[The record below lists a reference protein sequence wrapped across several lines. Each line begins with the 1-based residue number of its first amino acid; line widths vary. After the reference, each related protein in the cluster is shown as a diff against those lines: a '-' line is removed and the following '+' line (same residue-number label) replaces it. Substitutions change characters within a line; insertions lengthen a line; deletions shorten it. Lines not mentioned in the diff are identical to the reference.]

1 MAKYGFSALN
11 QNLNANANNGFAVKQ
26 AISQAN
32 LIKAV
37 RVLSIVLDESHPRFK
52 ELGEWNGLG
61 IIEYEDVNNP
71 LPSPSLP
78 TARAL
83 SGNFKNLPLVNEIVY
98 LVGFP
103 NTDIDTISSNTVE
116 YYLNIVSLWNHPHHN
131 AYPTAPNALPPTQQK
146 DYVQTEGGNVRRV
159 TDQSTEIF
167 LGKTFKE
174 RSNIHPLLPFE
185 GDILY
190 EGRWG
195 NSIRLGSTNILS
207 SNTIIPKNE
216 SFNINYSFNLNNTS
230 IPQSIISEL
239 DLINNKINLF
249 KGKYQNVIVSTFIDI
264 GETFDDTIFLGN
276 LINILDKK
284 YSSINQSV
292 RTNIKIGIQYSINI
306 NIIINGTQSLKTKN
320 KSLNNW
326 SSVGTS
332 GDPII
337 IIRNGQGIQTE
348 EGWIPTEEDINN
360 DDSSIYQTSTQKIPL
375 KASSVNYLS
384 YPSNPPQTPDQYAGK
399 QIILNS
405 GRLVFNSTLDHILLS
420 SKKSINLNAVESV
433 NIDTPTTIIQSNKVL
448 LGSKNAT
455 EPVLLGNS
463 TISTLNNLIDN
474 LGAFLQV
481 CSTVI
486 VTSSPGDLIPLNLA
500 ANQLFAQ
507 LKVIQGN
514 LEKLKSKSNFTV

>member
-26 AISQAN
+26 AIAQAN

-78 TARAL
+78 TARPLA
-83 SGNFKNLPLVNEIVY
+83 GNFKNLPLVNEIVY

-103 NTDIDTISSNTVE
+103 NTDIDSISSNTVE
-116 YYLNIVSLWNHPHHN
+116 YYINIVSLWNHPHHN

-146 DYVQTEGGNVRRV
+146 DYIQTEGGNVRRV

-174 RSNIHPLLPFE
+174 RSNIHPILPFE

-195 NSIRLGSTNILS
+195 NSIRIGSTVQ
-207 SNTIIPKNE
+207 NTI
-216 SFNINYSFNLNNTS
+216 
-230 IPQSIISEL
+230 
-239 DLINNKINLF
+239 
-249 KGKYQNVIVSTFIDI
+249 
-264 GETFDDTIFLGN
+264 
-276 LINILDKK
+276 
-284 YSSINQSV
+284 
-292 RTNIKIGIQYSINI
+292 
-306 NIIINGTQSLKTKN
+306 
-320 KSLNNW
+320 NNW
-326 SSVGTS
+326 SSVGTN
-332 GDPII
+332 GDPIL

-348 EGWIPTEEDINN
+348 QGWIPTVEDINN
-360 DDSSIYQTSTQKIPL
+360 DESSIYATSTQKVPL
-375 KASSVNYLS
+375 KASSINYLS
-384 YPSNPPQTPDQYAGK
+384 YPSNPPQSPDQYSGK
-399 QIILNS
+399 QILINS
-405 GRLVFNSTLDHILLS
+405 GRLVFNTTLDHILLS
-420 SKKSINLNAVESV
+420 SKKSINLNALDSI
-433 NIDTPTTIIQSNKVL
+433 NIDCNTVIIQSGKL
-448 LGSKNAT
+448 YLGSKNAT
-455 EPVLLGNS
+455 EPLLLGNS

-474 LGAFLQV
+474 LSAFLQV
-481 CSTVI
+481 CSTV
-486 VTSSPGDLIPLNLA
+486 VSTAPGTPLVPLNLA
-500 ANQLFAQ
+500 ANQLSAQ

>member
-37 RVLSIVLDESHPRFK
+37 RVLSIVLDETHPRFK

-78 TARAL
+78 TARPLA
-83 SGNFKNLPLVNEIVY
+83 GNFKNLPLINEIVY

-131 AYPTAPNALPPTQQK
+131 AYPTSPNSLPPTQQK

-185 GDILY
+185 GDIIE

-195 NSIRLGSTNILS
+195 NSIRIGSTVQ
-207 SNTIIPKNE
+207 NTI
-216 SFNINYSFNLNNTS
+216 
-230 IPQSIISEL
+230 
-239 DLINNKINLF
+239 
-249 KGKYQNVIVSTFIDI
+249 
-264 GETFDDTIFLGN
+264 
-276 LINILDKK
+276 
-284 YSSINQSV
+284 
-292 RTNIKIGIQYSINI
+292 
-306 NIIINGTQSLKTKN
+306 
-320 KSLNNW
+320 NNW
-326 SSVGTS
+326 SSVGTN
-332 GDPII
+332 GDPIL
-337 IIRNGQGIQTE
+337 IIRNGQGTQTE
-348 EGWIPTEEDINN
+348 QGWIPTVEDINN
-360 DDSSIYQTSTQKIPL
+360 DESSIYATSTQKIPL

-384 YPSNPPQTPDQYAGK
+384 YPSNPPQSPDQYSGK
-399 QIILNS
+399 QILINS
-405 GRLVFNSTLDHILLS
+405 GRLVFNTTLDHILLS
-420 SKKSINLNAVESV
+420 SKKSINLNALDSV
-433 NIDTPTTIIQSNKVL
+433 NIDCNTVIIQSGKL
-448 LGSKNAT
+448 YLGSKNAT
-455 EPVLLGNS
+455 EPLLLGNS

-474 LGAFLQV
+474 LSAFLQV
-481 CSTVI
+481 CSTV
-486 VTSSPGDLIPLNLA
+486 VSTAPGTPLVPLNLA
-500 ANQLFAQ
+500 ANQLSAQ

>member
-1 MAKYGFSALN
+1 MGQYGFAALN
-11 QNLNANANNGFAVKQ
+11 QQLNANVNNGFNVAN

-32 LIKAV
+32 LIRAV
-37 RVLSIVLDESHPRFK
+37 RVLSIVLDETHPRFK

-61 IIEYEDVNNP
+61 IIEFEDVINP
-71 LPSPSLP
+71 LPSPSLLI
-78 TARAL
+78 ARPL
-83 SGNFKNLPLVNEIVY
+83 QGNSKNFPLINEIVY
-98 LVGFP
+98 IISLP
-103 NTDIDTISSNTVE
+103 NTDIASISSNTIS
-116 YYLNIVSLWNHPHHN
+116 YYINTVSLWNHPHHN
-131 AYPTAPNALPPTQQK
+131 AFPTSPNSLPPTQQK
-146 DYVQTEGGNVRRV
+146 DYAQTSTGNVRRI

-195 NSIRLGSTNILS
+195 NSIRVGSTVQ
-207 SNTIIPKNE
+207 NTP
-216 SFNINYSFNLNNTS
+216 
-230 IPQSIISEL
+230 
-239 DLINNKINLF
+239 
-249 KGKYQNVIVSTFIDI
+249 
-264 GETFDDTIFLGN
+264 
-276 LINILDKK
+276 
-284 YSSINQSV
+284 
-292 RTNIKIGIQYSINI
+292 
-306 NIIINGTQSLKTKN
+306 
-320 KSLNNW
+320 NNW
-326 SSVGTS
+326 SSVGTN
-332 GDPII
+332 GDPIMI
-337 IIRNGQGIQTE
+337 LRNGQGIQTE
-348 EGWIPTEEDINN
+348 QGWIPTVEDINN

-375 KASSVNYLS
+375 KASSINYLS
-384 YPSNPPQTPDQYAGK
+384 YKSNPPQTPDQYAGK
-399 QIILNS
+399 QIIINS

-433 NIDTPTTIIQSNKVL
+433 NIDTPTTIIQSSKVL

-481 CSTVI
+481 CSTV
-486 VTSSPGDLIPLNLA
+486 VATAPGTPLVPLNLA
-500 ANQLFAQ
+500 ANQLSAQ

>member
-37 RVLSIVLDESHPRFK
+37 RVLSVVLDENHPRFK

-83 SGNFKNLPLVNEIVY
+83 AGNFKNLPLVNEIVY

-131 AYPTAPNALPPTQQK
+131 AYPTSPNSLPPTQQK
-146 DYVQTEGGNVRRV
+146 DYVQTTGGNVRRV
-159 TDQSTEIF
+159 TDQSTEIY
-167 LGKTFKE
+167 LGKTFIE
-174 RSNIHPLLPFE
+174 RSNIHPILPFE

-195 NSIRLGSTNILS
+195 NSIRIGSTVK
-207 SNTIIPKNE
+207 NTP
-216 SFNINYSFNLNNTS
+216 
-230 IPQSIISEL
+230 
-239 DLINNKINLF
+239 
-249 KGKYQNVIVSTFIDI
+249 
-264 GETFDDTIFLGN
+264 
-276 LINILDKK
+276 
-284 YSSINQSV
+284 
-292 RTNIKIGIQYSINI
+292 
-306 NIIINGTQSLKTKN
+306 
-320 KSLNNW
+320 NNW
-326 SSVGTS
+326 SSVGTN
-332 GDPII
+332 GDPIMI
-337 IIRNGQGIQTE
+337 LRNGQGVQTE
-348 EGWIPTEEDINN
+348 EGWIPTIEDINN

-384 YPSNPPQTPDQYAGK
+384 YKNNPPQAPDQYAGK
-399 QIILNS
+399 QIIINS

-420 SKKSINLNAVESV
+420 SKKSINLNAVENV
-433 NIDTPTTIIQSNKVL
+433 NIDSPNTTIQSEKVY

-455 EPVLLGNS
+455 EAVLLGNS
-463 TISTLNNLIDN
+463 TISTLNNLINN
-474 LGAFLQV
+474 LSAFLQV
-481 CSTVI
+481 CSTV
-486 VTSSPGDLIPLNLA
+486 VATAPGTPLVPLNLA
-500 ANQLFAQ
+500 ASQLSSQ

-514 LEKLKSKSNFTV
+514 LEKLKSTTVKTV